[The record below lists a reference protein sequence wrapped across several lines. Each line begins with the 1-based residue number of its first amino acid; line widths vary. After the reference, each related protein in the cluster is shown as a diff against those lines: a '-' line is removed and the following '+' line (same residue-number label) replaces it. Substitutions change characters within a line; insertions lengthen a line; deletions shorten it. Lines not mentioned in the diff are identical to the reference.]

1 MKIKEQ
7 YKVREMA
14 GEHVVIMQ
22 GQAGGEMTRIVSL
35 NSTSLY
41 LWQSLSGREFD
52 AGTAARLLVERY
64 DVDARRTLGESFLQ
78 PLGHAADDADHQSGT
93 EFAVTFHLGQPAPD
107 ALLGVVADRAGV

>member
-1 MKIKEQ
+1 MKIREQ

-41 LWQSLSGREFD
+41 LWQSLSGREFG
-52 AGTAARLLVERY
+52 ARTAVGRSG
-64 DVDARRTLGESFLQ
+64 VDARKAS
-78 PLGHAADDADHQSGT
+78 DDARRWIDKLAECG
-93 EFAVTFHLGQPAPD
+93 
-107 ALLGVVADRAGV
+107 LLEQ

>member
-41 LWQSLSGREFD
+41 LWQSLSGRDFD

-64 DVDARRTLGESFLQ
+64 DVDARKAS
-78 PLGHAADDADHQSGT
+78 DDARRWIDKLAECG
-93 EFAVTFHLGQPAPD
+93 
-107 ALLGVVADRAGV
+107 LLEQ

>member
-52 AGTAARLLVERY
+52 AKTAARLLVERY
-64 DVDARRTLGESFLQ
+64 DVDARKAS
-78 PLGHAADDADHQSGT
+78 DDARRWIDKLAECG
-93 EFAVTFHLGQPAPD
+93 
-107 ALLGVVADRAGV
+107 LLEQ

>member
-1 MKIKEQ
+1 MKIREQ

-35 NSTSLY
+35 NSTY

-52 AGTAARLLVERY
+52 AKTAARLLVERY
-64 DVDARRTLGESFLQ
+64 DVDARKAS
-78 PLGHAADDADHQSGT
+78 DDARRWIDKLAECG
-93 EFAVTFHLGQPAPD
+93 
-107 ALLGVVADRAGV
+107 LLEQ